1 MSDSQ
6 PNVLIVGGGLAGLN
20 CARHLTAAG
29 MTPLVFEASDGVGG
43 RVRTDSVD
51 GFLLDRG
58 FQVLLT
64 AYPEAKAVLDYN
76 ALRLQAFEPGSQIRY
91 DGAFHRVVDPFRR
104 PLQGL
109 ESLFGPIGTLG
120 DKIRVATLRSSVL
133 DGPYRDL
140 FLRPRVTTEARLREF
155 GFGNSMLDRF
165 FRPFFGG
172 IFLDDGLRVSS
183 RMFDFVFRMLA
194 LGDTSIPEEGMGK
207 IPQQL
212 ASLLPARAVRL
223 NSQAQSIEATAVT
236 LTSGERFEAA
246 AVVLACDAL
255 TAAGLAGLPDP
266 GSRGVSCLYY
276 AAPEPPVTGRWLVLN
291 GDRRGPINNL
301 CVPSNVAP
309 GYAPPGQSLVSVT
322 VLGEMGQDWEPAVR
336 SQLTEWFGQSAA
348 SWRHLR
354 TYRIPHAQP
363 DTADPAEPGLPS
375 RLPSGLYVCGDYR
388 TTPSIQ
394 GALLSGRLAAEAV
407 LANARS

>member
-1 MSDSQ
+1 VSDSK
-6 PNVLIVGGGLAGLN
+6 PDVLIAGGGLAGLN
-20 CARHLTAAG
+20 CARHLAAAG
-29 MTPLVFEASDGVGG
+29 MMPLIVEASDGVGG

-64 AYPEAKAVLDYN
+64 AYPEAKAALDYDT
-76 ALRLQAFEPGSQIRY
+76 LRLQAFEPGSQIRY
-91 DGAFHRVVDPFRR
+91 NGAFHRVVDPFRR

-120 DKIRVATLRSSVL
+120 DKMRVAMLRSSVL
-133 DGPYRDL
+133 DGPCRDL

-172 IFLDDGLRVSS
+172 IFLDAELRVSS

-207 IPQQL
+207 IPRQL
-212 ASLLPARAVRL
+212 ASFLPAGAVRL
-223 NSQAQSIEATAVT
+223 NSPVQSIDAKTVT
-236 LTSGERFEAA
+236 LASGERFEAG
-246 AVVLACDAL
+246 AVVLACDGP
-255 TAAGLAGLPDP
+255 AAARLAGLPDP
-266 GSRGVSCLYY
+266 GSRAVSCLYY
-276 AAPEPPVTGRWLVLN
+276 AAPEPPVAGRWLVLN

-309 GYAPPGQSLVSVT
+309 GYAPAGQSLVSVT
-322 VLGEMGQDWEPAVR
+322 VLGEMGEDGEPEVR
-336 SQLTEWFGQSAA
+336 SQLTAWFGQSAA
-348 SWRHLR
+348 RWRHLR
-354 TYRIPHAQP
+354 TYRVPQAQP
-363 DTADPAEPGLPS
+363 DTADPVEPGLPS

-407 LANARS
+407 LANARA